1 MDKAREIHKDKIRS
15 AREPK
20 LQELDVQFQREL
32 EKGSQGNIEPI
43 VNLKQELR
51 DAPASPEIEQVQ
63 TPQELKELWNEDL
76 LGPSPYTKPQ
86 ELEVTTETPVE
97 EPEVTPE
104 STETPEELTE
114 EPTDPEEL

>member
-1 MDKAREIHKDKIRS
+1 MIKINLEKAKEIHKNKIRS
-15 AREPK
+15 ARILK
-20 LQELDVQFQREL
+20 LNELDVQFQREL

-43 VNLKQELR
+43 VNLKQKLR

-86 ELEVTTETPVE
+86 KSVETPV
-97 EPEVTPE
+97 
-104 STETPEELTE
+104 TE
-114 EPTDPEEL
+114 DPEEL